1 MVGPA
6 LQAAVTPLGDHGII
20 LMMLPIN
27 MYTAA
32 GWINAI
38 MGIFNFILFLPWNFK
53 EYKIAIKEAMRNEG
67 KATGTLNTY
76 SVIIL
81 ILKFNYNFVY
91 FIPFFIKPKYFL
103 K

>member
-6 LQAAVTPLGDHGII
+6 LQAAVTPLGNHGIT
-20 LMMLPIN
+20 LMMVPIN

-32 GWINAI
+32 GWINVI

-67 KATGTLNTY
+67 KATGINSY
-76 SVIIL
+76 FVIIL
-81 ILKFNYNFVY
+81 ILNFLIIILCILFY
-91 FIPFFIKPKYFL
+91 FY
-103 K
+103 

>member
-1 MVGPA
+1 MGPA

-32 GWINAI
+32 GWINVI

-67 KATGTLNTY
+67 KATGILNSY
-76 SVIIL
+76 SIIIL
-81 ILKFNYNFVY
+81 ILNFN
-91 FIPFFIKPKYFL
+91 FIYFIKPKYFL